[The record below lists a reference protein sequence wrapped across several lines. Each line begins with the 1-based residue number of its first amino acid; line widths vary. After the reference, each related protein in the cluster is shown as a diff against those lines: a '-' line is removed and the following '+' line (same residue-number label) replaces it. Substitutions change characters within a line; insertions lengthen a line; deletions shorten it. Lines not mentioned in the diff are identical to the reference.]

1 MGSPPQTRK
10 RLLCRRCNTQ
20 SPLNGVSLNSIPLRF
35 LLAAVDSRLPVS
47 GLNWPPEWGT
57 LSLWSL
63 ISLIYISK
71 CLNFWSWVHLV
82 QELVEN
88 QLLGRQSGLVGP
100 AISQIDPASRGGVE
114 LVPGWGTL
122 GF

>member
-1 MGSPPQTRK
+1 MHGEPAADSEAFAVQALQYTKPTEWCFSKFYSAAVPT
-10 RLLCRRCNTQ
+10 
-20 SPLNGVSLNSIPLRF
+20 
-35 LLAAVDSRLPVS
+35 AVDSRLPVS

-100 AISQIDPASRGGVE
+100 AISQIDPASRGGVG